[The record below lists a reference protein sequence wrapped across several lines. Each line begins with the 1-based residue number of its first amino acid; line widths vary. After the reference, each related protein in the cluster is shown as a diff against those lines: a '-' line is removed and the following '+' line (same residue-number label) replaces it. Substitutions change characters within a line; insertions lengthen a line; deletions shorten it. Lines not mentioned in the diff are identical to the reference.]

1 MKGSSNLKCLCN
13 FDKTVEIFTNCS
25 SYETAITADP
35 HKKQIEDFA
44 YTCVIIL
51 LFMFITVLCMVKN
64 NMSGMTTESELALE
78 RFRQLKFNSIWDET
92 PKRLAV
98 KQQLIR
104 LGMLGKTVAE
114 TNGDEISRKN
124 PKIRYGQKVWET
136 VDDEWL

>member
-1 MKGSSNLKCLCN
+1 
-13 FDKTVEIFTNCS
+13 
-25 SYETAITADP
+25 
-35 HKKQIEDFA
+35 
-44 YTCVIIL
+44 
-51 LFMFITVLCMVKN
+51 MVKN